1 MKAKREDNAAPFTK
15 SMIDVYLESQKPKI
29 IEDIQALVKIESFHG
44 NIEGNRAALE
54 FVKQKAV
61 AMGLS
66 CKLTREED
74 AAFITVGS
82 GKEKVGILVH
92 VDVVEIGD
100 KAQWT
105 YPPFS
110 GYFDGEDIWGRGT
123 LDDKGAVIVCLYA
136 LKALL
141 DLNIPLQRQIWLIVG
156 SGEEGGEWEDIE
168 HFKRDF
174 GLPDYGFSPDGDFPI
189 FNEENGYADVELE
202 FVEPKREELVSLL
215 CGDSLNTIPS
225 RAEIQFRG
233 QKVMEFHGVSAHS
246 STPELGRNAIE
257 ILCRELSDRHDFN
270 FIGFITNY
278 LLGDPV
284 GSRLG
289 LNPEDPILRPG
300 LTVRKTICV
309 PTVLNLTD
317 SGVFL
322 NINVRQRYG
331 VNRQDILRQL
341 ERHAPEFGY
350 SVKVLNYQEPLL
362 VDENHGALQLM
373 KNVYEEYGFSSSF
386 KVGLGTSYAKSM
398 QNFVSWGPNFPYQ
411 VNCAHME
418 NEKIGIRSLMN
429 AAKIY
434 TFFLARCAAQ
444 PTLTGINKN
453 N

>member
-1 MKAKREDNAAPFTK
+1 
-15 SMIDVYLESQKPKI
+15 MIDVYLESKKQKI
-29 IEDIQALVKIESFHG
+29 IEDIQALVGIESIHG
-44 NIEGNRAALE
+44 NLERNHAALE
-54 FVKQKAV
+54 FVRQKAA
-61 AMGLS
+61 AMDLS
-66 CKLTREED
+66 CKLTREKD
-74 AAFITVGS
+74 AAFIAVGC

-100 KAQWT
+100 RAQWT

-141 DLNIPLQRQIWLIVG
+141 DLKIPLNKQIWLIVG

-189 FNEENGYADVELE
+189 FNEENGYVDVELE
-202 FVEPKREELVSLL
+202 FVEPRRDELLSLL
-215 CGDSLNTIPS
+215 CGDSVNTIPS
-225 RAEIQFRG
+225 KAEIQFRG
-233 QKVMEFHGVSAHS
+233 QQAMEFHGVSAHS

-257 ILCRELSDRHDFN
+257 ILCRELSHRHDLN
-270 FIGFITNY
+270 FIGFIQKY
-278 LLGDPV
+278 LLGDAV

-289 LNPEDPILRPG
+289 LNPEDPLPRSG

-309 PTVLNLTD
+309 PTVLKLTD
-317 SGVFL
+317 TGVFL

-331 VNRQDILRQL
+331 VSRQDILRQF
-341 ERHAPEFGY
+341 ETHAREFGY
-350 SVKVLNYQEPLL
+350 SVRLLNYQEPLL
-362 VDENHGALQLM
+362 VNENHPALRLM
-373 KNVYEEYGFSSSF
+373 KNVYEEYGFSSDF
-386 KVGLGTSYAKSM
+386 KVGFGTSYAKSM
-398 QNFVSWGPNFPYQ
+398 QNFVSWGPNFPDV

-418 NEKIGIRSLMN
+418 NEKIGIHSLMS

-434 TFFLARCAAQ
+434 TLFLTRCASQ
-444 PTLTGINKN
+444 PSLTGVIK
-453 N
+453 